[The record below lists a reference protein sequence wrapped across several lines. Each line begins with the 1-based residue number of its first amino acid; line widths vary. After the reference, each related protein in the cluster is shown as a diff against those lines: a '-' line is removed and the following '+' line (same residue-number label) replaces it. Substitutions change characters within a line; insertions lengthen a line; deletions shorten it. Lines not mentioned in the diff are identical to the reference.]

1 MTGFWFKYLLFFIAS
16 VIISL
21 LLNGILL
28 RFSKTLGV
36 RNQKEDIIRWS
47 AQVKPSLGGISFYVL
62 FLLSVSA
69 YSIIFHTNDIFNN
82 IQLSGLIAVCS
93 MAFFMG
99 LADDAYNTRPLL
111 KFLVQVLC
119 AVVLIL
125 TGTCIAIFPNQY
137 LNYAFTVF
145 WVVGMMN
152 SLNMLDNMDAIT
164 TTVSINIIL
173 AALMISVINET
184 SDHVNVWLL
193 IGLMGT
199 LFGFLYYNWNP
210 SKLFMGDTGS
220 QFLGVFL
227 AAIGIYYFWNSSDST
242 GHVVQSKQFYVS
254 ILTFLIPIVDTTIVV
269 INRMSKGKSPFIG
282 GKDHTTHHISYL
294 GFSDRKVAVIFA
306 ILSFMSMLGTLVI
319 TKYIPVWGY
328 LHIVIFGV
336 YFLLVF
342 GCMFYITKTS
352 KPPASSNDKKND

>member
-1 MTGFWFKYLLFFIAS
+1 M
-16 VIISL
+16 VSL
-21 LLNGILL
+21 LLNAILL

-36 RNQKEDIIRWS
+36 RNTKEDIIRWNNL
-47 AQVKPSLGGISFYVL
+47 VKPSLGGISFYVL

-69 YSIIFHTNDIFNN
+69 YSIIFHANEIFNN
-82 IQLSGLIAVCS
+82 LQLSGLIAVCS

-99 LADDAYNTRPLL
+99 LADDAYNTKPLL

-125 TGTCIAIFPNQY
+125 TGTMINIFPNVYVNY
-137 LNYAFTVF
+137 LFTVL

-173 AALMISVINET
+173 AALMILLLNHDTANIHT
-184 SDHVNVWLL
+184 WLL

-199 LFGFLYYNWNP
+199 LFGFLYFNWYP

-227 AAIGIYYFWNSSDST
+227 AAIGINYFWNSTDA
-242 GHVVQSKQFYVS
+242 GGNVIQSKQFFVS
-254 ILTFLIPIVDTTIVV
+254 ILTFLIPIVDTTVV
-269 INRMSKGKSPFIG
+269 VVNRILKGRSPFIG
-282 GKDHTTHHISYL
+282 GKDHTTHHISYFGL
-294 GFSDRKVAVIFA
+294 SDRKVAIIFA
-306 ILSFMSMLGTLVI
+306 LLSFLSMLGTLVI
-319 TKYIPVWGY
+319 MKYITTWGY
-328 LHIVIFGV
+328 LHICIFGT
-336 YFLLVF
+336 YFLLIF
-342 GCMFYITKTS
+342 GFMFYVTKTS
-352 KPPASSNDKKND
+352 KPKHADDQKAS